1 MEVVNCLSMNCWRCE
16 MNNEIL
22 KLVMKITGL
31 KVNLKY
37 KNDKDEETELKRLD
51 DYYLELDRLLKG
63 KMGEAE

>member
-1 MEVVNCLSMNCWRCE
+1 